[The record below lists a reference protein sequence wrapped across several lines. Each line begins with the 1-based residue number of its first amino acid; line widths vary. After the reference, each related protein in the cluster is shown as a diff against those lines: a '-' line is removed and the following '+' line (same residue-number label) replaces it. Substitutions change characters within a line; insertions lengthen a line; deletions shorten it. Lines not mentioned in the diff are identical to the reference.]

1 MYICIE
7 NMDGLIKLNLT
18 LGKIYKNI
26 GDDNYTTNVKNDIG
40 NTCSYMKSRFRL
52 LSEFRNEKIDK
63 IIK

>member
-1 MYICIE
+1 
-7 NMDGLIKLNLT
+7 MDGLIKLNLT

-26 GDDNYTTNVKNDIG
+26 GDNNYTTNVENDIG
-40 NTCSYMKSRFRL
+40 NICSYMNSRFRL